1 MVGAL
6 GSRSMEPGGRADRVR
21 RAGGVELVLHAVRF
35 LFVLPGAIVGAY
47 MQTVRARPL
56 LGALLFVAIVVVIPA
71 FLWPAGLTGD
81 FSELSRRL

>member
-1 MVGAL
+1 MVGL
-6 GSRSMEPGGRADRVR
+6 IVYGG
-21 RAGGVELVLHAVRF
+21 LVAWSWYFMPSVF

-56 LGALLFVAIVVVIPA
+56 LGALLFVAIVVFIPA